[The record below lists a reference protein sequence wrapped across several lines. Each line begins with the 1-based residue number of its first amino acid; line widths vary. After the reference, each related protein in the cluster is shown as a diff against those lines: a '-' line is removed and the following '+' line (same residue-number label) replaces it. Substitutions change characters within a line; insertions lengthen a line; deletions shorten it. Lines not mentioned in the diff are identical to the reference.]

1 GGGAGRRVGA
11 SRRALVVAE
20 VALALVLLAGS
31 GLMIRSLG
39 NLLAVDPGFDG
50 RDGLALGLSVHPV
63 SLAPDSMP
71 GFYERLQE
79 EIRGVP
85 GVDEVAIADCPPL
98 NNGCNKTI

>member
-50 RDGLALGLSVHPV
+50 RNVLTLRLSVPPGV
-63 SLAPDSMP
+63 LAPDSMP
-71 GFYERLQE
+71 GFYQQLQADVL
-79 EIRGVP
+79 GVP
-85 GVDEVAIADCPPL
+85 GVERVASAECPAL
-98 NNGCNKTI
+98 HT